1 MKPSTSKRVVLY
13 RFDRERL
20 EGIVNPA
27 AYLESPGAEGPER
40 CELISASGTLT
51 PVPYSEVKAV
61 CFVSESGD
69 PRLFS
74 FNTAFERR
82 PRTPGLWT
90 RFTFRDGDQLE
101 GILSNN
107 LIEWPAHGYLA
118 TPPFV
123 SGLRQRVFIPRTALT
138 ATELRGVIGAA
149 GEKKLR
155 RRPST
160 GQLEIFGAPET
171 ESE

>member
-13 RFDRERL
+13 RFDRDRL
-20 EGIVNPA
+20 EGIVNPS
-27 AYLESPGAEGPER
+27 AYLLESALD
-40 CELISASGTLT
+40 LISAAGSLT
-51 PVPYSEVKAV
+51 TIPYPEVKAL
-61 CFVSESGD
+61 CFVSDSGD

-82 PRTPGLWT
+82 PRTPGLWA

-107 LIEWPAHGYLA
+107 LIEWPAQGYLV

-123 SGLRQRVFIPRTALT
+123 SSLRQRVFIPRSAVTM
-138 ATELRGVIGAA
+138 TELRGVIGAA
-149 GEKKLR
+149 GDKK
-155 RRPST
+155 PSRKPPT
-160 GQLEIFGAPET
+160 GQLEIFGP
-171 ESE
+171 SE